1 MSNFVL
7 SEDVIELIGI
17 VPTNDDGTINGAWY
31 DRKACESITMRG
43 YTGAASGS
51 PTAQTTDFKLQDA
64 DTIAGAGSADV
75 TDGAMTQITAD
86 DGDVSLDIDAR
97 GIKQFVRMVAVTVLT
112 AGTAPKLPVAGTLI
126 FGNTKKT
133 PNPVV
138 V

>member
-17 VPTNDDGTINGAWY
+17 VPANDDGTIEGTWY
-31 DRKACESITMRG
+31 DRKDCESITMRG

-51 PTAQTTDFKLQDA
+51 PTGQTTDFKLQDA
-64 DTIAGAGSADV
+64 DVIAGTGVADVAGSD
-75 TDGAMTQITAD
+75 MTQIVAD
-86 DGDVSLDIDAR
+86 DGDVSLDLDAR
-97 GIKQFVRMVAVTVLT
+97 GIRQFVRMVAVTVLT
-112 AGTAPKLPVAGTLI
+112 AGTTPFLPVAGTLI
-126 FGNTKKT
+126 FGNSKKT